1 MQNRQHGDGPHGRH
15 RAIGTCG
22 YCAWPSGAGILAA
35 GAGPGPGRIDFP
47 FGVTPEVLL
56 LKLRRAAAVLAQRVR
71 RAMQERVVASGM
83 KMLKLA
89 KQVRFGQIT
98 RAHT

>member
-1 MQNRQHGDGPHGRH
+1 
-15 RAIGTCG
+15 
-22 YCAWPSGAGILAA
+22 
-35 GAGPGPGRIDFP
+35 
-47 FGVTPEVLL
+47 
-56 LKLRRAAAVLAQRVR
+56 
-71 RAMQERVVASGM
+71 MQERVVASGM